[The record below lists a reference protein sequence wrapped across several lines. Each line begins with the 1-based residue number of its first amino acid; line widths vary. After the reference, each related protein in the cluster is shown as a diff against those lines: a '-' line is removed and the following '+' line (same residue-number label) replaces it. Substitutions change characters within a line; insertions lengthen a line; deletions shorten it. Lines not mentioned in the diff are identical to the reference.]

1 MAATRFRDCWGRRVA
16 ATVAAKF
23 RAGSSRAV
31 NGGGDG
37 DAARARG
44 SCGLDGVRGPHAA
57 RAMTFSLFVEQLFN
71 GVQFGMMLFLM
82 AVGVTLV
89 FGIMRVINL
98 AHGSLF
104 MLGGYFLVAAYQ
116 VTGSYWL
123 ALPLAL
129 AGVVA
134 AAAVLEILV
143 LRPLYRRGPLDQVL
157 ATFGLTMFFNE
168 AVVVIW
174 GRVPLNL
181 DIPPFLSGHVAIFPG
196 VIYPVYRL
204 AITVAA
210 IVCGGLLYLLIVHTR
225 LGALIR
231 AGSDKREIVA
241 ALGVNI
247 GLLYTVV
254 FAVGAALAG
263 LAGMMTGP
271 LLSVE
276 SGMGDPILI
285 LTLVVIVIGGAGSV
299 RGALVG
305 ALMVGIFDT
314 FSRVLVP
321 RLFGLSAGTA
331 LVGMADYVLMAAVL
345 VYSRTGLFAAH
356 RG

>member
-1 MAATRFRDCWGRRVA
+1 
-16 ATVAAKF
+16 
-23 RAGSSRAV
+23 
-31 NGGGDG
+31 
-37 DAARARG
+37 
-44 SCGLDGVRGPHAA
+44 
-57 RAMTFSLFVEQLFN
+57 MTLALFIEQVFN
-71 GVQFGMMLFLM
+71 GIQFGLMLFLM

-104 MLGGYFLVAAYQ
+104 MVGGYFMIAAFDA
-116 VTGSYWL
+116 THSYVL
-123 ALPLAL
+123 AVPLAL
-129 AGVVA
+129 AGVVVV
-134 AAAVLEILV
+134 AAVLEILV
-143 LRPLYRRGPLDQVL
+143 LRPLYSRGHLDQVL

-181 DIPPFLSGHVAIFPG
+181 AIPSFLAGHVEIFPG
-196 VIYPVYRL
+196 VNYPVYRL
-204 AITVAA
+204 AITGAA
-210 IVCGGLLYLLIVHTR
+210 IVCGAVLYLVIRFTR

-231 AGSDKREIVA
+231 AGSDKREIVE
-241 ALGVNI
+241 ALGINI
-247 GLLYTVV
+247 GLLYTAV
-254 FAVGAALAG
+254 FGLGAAFAG

-285 LTLVVIVIGGAGSV
+285 LTLVVIVIGGSGSV

-305 ALMVGIFDT
+305 ALIVGVFDT
-314 FSRVLVP
+314 FSRVMLP
-321 RLFGLSAGTA
+321 RIFGLSAGSA
-331 LVGMADYVLMAAVL
+331 LVGMAVYVLMAVVL
-345 VYSRTGLFAAH
+345 VFSRTGLFAAH

>member
-1 MAATRFRDCWGRRVA
+1 
-16 ATVAAKF
+16 
-23 RAGSSRAV
+23 
-31 NGGGDG
+31 
-37 DAARARG
+37 
-44 SCGLDGVRGPHAA
+44 
-57 RAMTFSLFVEQLFN
+57 MTPGLFVEQLFN

-104 MLGGYFLVAAYQ
+104 MIGGYFLVEAYQ
-116 VTGSYWL
+116 DTNSYWL
-123 ALPLAL
+123 AVPLAL
-129 AGVVA
+129 AAVIAV
-134 AAAVLEILV
+134 AAVLEVLV
-143 LRPLYRRGPLDQVL
+143 LRPLYDRGHLDQVL
-157 ATFGLTMFFNE
+157 ATFGLTLFFNE

-174 GRVPLNL
+174 GRIPLNL
-181 DIPPFLSGHVAIFPG
+181 NIPPFLNGHLAIFPG
-196 VIYPVYRL
+196 VSYPVYRL
-204 AITVAA
+204 AITAAA
-210 IVCGGLLYLLIVHTR
+210 IMCGGMLYFIITRTR

-254 FAVGAALAG
+254 FGLGAALAG

-285 LTLVVIVIGGAGSV
+285 LTLVVIVIGGAGSI

-305 ALMVGIFDT
+305 ALLVGVLDT
-314 FSRVLVP
+314 FSRVMLP
-321 RLFGLSAGTA
+321 RLVGLSAGTA
-331 LVGMADYVLMAAVL
+331 LVGMADYVLMAGVL